1 MVIAAWPTLRRVGS
15 SRFGIIGEVRLYSN
29 GTGVWRSLVARFVRD
44 EEAVGSNPATPTVSR
59 RDRLVPATFVIPGRG
74 ASRRAGA
81 LLGGPGRLSAGRGAS
96 RRAGAPLGGPG
107 RFSAGRGASRRAGC
121 RWRGRGGAA
130 GARRAGLATTET
142 TARGPLHPLRAAA
155 PVMWRCTRYV
165 ALHPNRR
172 GVMPTDRVQR
182 TQSQEQTRNLRD
194 AHRHAE
200 GELKDKT
207 CWFCGDFSAC

>member
-96 RRAGAPLGGPG
+96 RRAGALLGGPG
-107 RFSAGRGASRRAGC
+107 RFSAGRVPVARA
-121 RWRGRGGAA
+121 WRCCGRTA
-130 GARRAGLATTET
+130 GRTSDDRNNSARAT
-142 TARGPLHPLRAAA
+142 A
-155 PVMWRCTRYV
+155 PVTGRCTRYV
-165 ALHPNRR
+165 ALHPLCRAAPEQKGCNAYGSGAAHPITRTNAESARR
-172 GVMPTDRVQR
+172 PPTRR
-182 TQSQEQTRNLRD
+182 R
-194 AHRHAE
+194 
-200 GELKDKT
+200 
-207 CWFCGDFSAC
+207 